1 MNRIRLSV
9 ILFLLVIFIIGAYAS
24 MYFNVDPKDI
34 KRKIENMEPDLSC
47 PDMLVKKGETLVLY
61 NKKKPEIAGI
71 NPIIFRSLDDY
82 IEFVQNQQNKGID
95 CPVLYLQ
102 QETTT
107 QGQDVYRLRPSPFE
121 LQGGLN
127 QSTPSMKAVT
137 ISDANRENPPY
148 NQNNYPG
155 FDPEGQYIGVYTN
168 LDAVHDSTKNTISS
182 DNPMD
187 YNWGGVK
194 QTLNAVE
201 SGKYE
206 GRQITRPVYNKTAN
220 VAFFPTLPSNVEK
233 PMDVL

>member
-1 MNRIRLSV
+1 MNRIRIFA
-9 ILFLLVIFIIGAYAS
+9 ILFLFVIFIIGAYAT
-24 MYFNVDPKDI
+24 MYFNVENPNI
-34 KRKIENMEPDLSC
+34 KNRIENMEPDLSC

-82 IEFVQNQQNKGID
+82 IEFIQGQRAKGID

-107 QGQDVYRLRPSPFE
+107 QGEDVYRLRPSPFE

-127 QSTPSMKAVT
+127 QSAPPMDPVT

-148 NQNNYPG
+148 NQDNYPG
-155 FDPEGQYIGVYTN
+155 FDPEGQYIGIYTN
-168 LDAVHDSTKNTISS
+168 LDAVHDSTKNTTSS

-187 YNWGGVK
+187 YNWGGVN
-194 QTLNAVE
+194 QTRIAVE

-206 GRQITRPVYNKTAN
+206 GRQITRPVYNQTTN
-220 VAFFPTLPSNVEK
+220 VSFFPTIPSNVEQ
-233 PMDVL
+233 PMDIL